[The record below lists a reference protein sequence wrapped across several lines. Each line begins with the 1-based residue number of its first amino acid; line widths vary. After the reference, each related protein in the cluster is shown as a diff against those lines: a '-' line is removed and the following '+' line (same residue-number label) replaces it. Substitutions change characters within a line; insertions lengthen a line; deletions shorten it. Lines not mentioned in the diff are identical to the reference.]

1 MLEWVA
7 IYFLLQG
14 FFPTQGL
21 NLHLLH
27 LLINRQIL
35 YNQRHLGSPNED
47 EYTLNLMSSFHF
59 WVWIIPT
66 ICSYYI

>member
-1 MLEWVA
+1 MLEWAA

-14 FFPTQGL
+14 IFPTQGS
-21 NLHLLH
+21 NPHLLH

-35 YNQRHLGSPNED
+35 YNWCHLRSPNED

-59 WVWIIPT
+59 WVWIILT
-66 ICSYYI
+66 TCSYYI